1 MIDNIFSFERR
12 HIGPSK
18 DETRKML
25 DLLDLDNIDQLI
37 DETVP
42 ETIRLQEPI
51 DIPEALTE
59 FELLHHLK
67 QISMK
72 NKVYK
77 NFIGQGYYGTVT
89 PSVIARNIFQNP
101 GWYTQ
106 YTPYQAE
113 IAQGR
118 LESLLNYQTVVADL
132 TGLPVANAS
141 LLDEATA
148 AAEAMA
154 MMEGIKNKRAKT
166 DKANR
171 FLVDENV
178 FSQTIDVL
186 KTRALPLD
194 IEVVVAPWKSFEL
207 DAKVFGVLLQ
217 YPDSTGEVN
226 DYSEFVQDCKKS
238 EIMVCVAADILSLAL
253 LVPPGEWGADIAV
266 GNTQRFGIPLG
277 YGGPH
282 AAYFATSDEYKRLI
296 PGRIIGIS
304 QDATGAPA
312 LRMALQT
319 REQHIRREKAT
330 SNICTAQALL
340 ANMAAMYAVYH
351 GPKGIK
357 AIAEKIYQQTAK
369 LKSQIVAAGFEVIT
383 NHHFDTITI
392 EVGAEKLDKIKS
404 LAEEAKFNFFYNNN
418 QIGLS

>member
-25 DLLDLDNIDQLI
+25 DLLELDNIDQLI

-42 ETIRLQEPI
+42 DTIRLQEAI

-166 DKANR
+166 VKANR

-178 FSQTIDVL
+178 FEQTIDVL

-194 IEVVVAPWKSFEL
+194 IEVVVAPWKTFEL
-207 DAKVFGVLLQ
+207 DSSVFGVLLQ
-217 YPDSTGEVN
+217 YPDSTGAVHS
-226 DYSEFVQDCKKS
+226 YSEFVQDCKKA

-351 GPKGIK
+351 GQKESRLLPKRFTSRQLCLRVIF
-357 AIAEKIYQQTAK
+357 QLLV
-369 LKSQIVAAGFEVIT
+369 LK
-383 NHHFDTITI
+383 
-392 EVGAEKLDKIKS
+392 
-404 LAEEAKFNFFYNNN
+404 
-418 QIGLS
+418 